1 MERSTQILR
10 LEINGRWSTEDL
22 GQALVSV
29 SDLYNLRLFLEL
41 LREDQ
46 REWELFYE
54 ELRHFPPL
62 RHRWRKFFP

>member
-1 MERSTQILR
+1 MERSIQILR

-29 SDLYNLRLFLEL
+29 LDLYNLRLFLEL
-41 LREDQ
+41 LRGDQ

-54 ELRHFPPL
+54 ELRHF
-62 RHRWRKFFP
+62 HR